1 MADNDTPLSD
11 VPEPATPDNPKNPPA
26 EEPTTSPDLPYDPEE
41 AVEANIPHVLPSFLI
56 PPVGLILWLCWRHCK
71 PDRAQ
76 RCGRAA
82 ITGVVVYIVILLLWL
97 VLRMILWN
105 ALR

>member
-11 VPEPATPDNPKNPPA
+11 VPEPATPSNPKNPSA
-26 EEPTTSPDLPYDPEE
+26 EEPTTPSSPHYDPEA

-56 PPVGLILWLCWRHCK
+56 PPVGLILWLHWRHRK
-71 PDRAQ
+71 PDQAQ

-82 ITGVVVYIVILLLWL
+82 ITGVVVYAVILLLWFI
-97 VLRMILWN
+97 LRAILWN